1 MKTQTPKGVRDLLPD
16 DVDARGDVVSILRN
30 VFKGNGYRRIITPTF
45 ELLSVLKRG
54 MPLRLQKMSITFTDH
69 TGEFMVLRPDMTT
82 PIARV
87 VATRMSHLEKP
98 VKLFYSA
105 NVYRQQRPEAGRD
118 LEFYQAGVEHFGMSG
133 VEVDAQIIALA
144 VESLKAVGL
153 KDFLLDIGH
162 MDLIKDLPPKKV
174 EALERQDYV
183 ELGYIPKRGIQGV
196 VEDSPY
202 FTALY
207 SELKKLGVSDDYI
220 SFNLGL
226 VKEIGYYTGVVFD
239 ITDKGVGYFIGSGGR
254 YDHLLGYYGEDSP
267 AIGFAFGVERLLLAL
282 EVERET
288 MQRDNHCT
296 TEG

>member
-54 MPLRLQKMSITFTDH
+54 MPSRLQKMSITFTDH

-87 VATRMSHLEKP
+87 VATRMGHLPKP
-98 VKLFYSA
+98 IKLFYSA
-105 NVYRQQRPEAGRD
+105 NVYRQQRPEAGRE
-118 LEFYQAGVEHFGMSG
+118 LEFYQAGIEHLGLFG

-144 VESLKAVGL
+144 IESLKAVGL
-153 KDFLLDIGH
+153 KNFLIDIGH
-162 MDLIKDLPPKKV
+162 TDLVKDLSQNKV
-174 EALERQDYV
+174 EAIERQDYV
-183 ELGYIPKRGIQGV
+183 ELGYIPKRGIHGV
-196 VEDSPY
+196 VDDFPY
-202 FTALY
+202 FAALY
-207 SELKKLGVSDDYI
+207 AELKKLGVSDEYI

-254 YDHLLGYYGEDSP
+254 YDNLLGLYGDEAP

-282 EVERET
+282 DVERET
-288 MQRDNHCT
+288 MQRDHDSDS
-296 TEG
+296 